1 MKQVLA
7 AAGLCAALSS
17 GSPTWAQQNQP
28 SPAVSVAEPQGT
40 SAPPADP
47 FKDGGRPESHGG
59 DQPAASRNPA
69 AAQNSQP
76 LTAEKRQALETIART
91 TLTAQ
96 QYGNLA
102 SKRHASAATHDLG
115 DRMVVTNSRLNR
127 ALGAYPDLGQPERMP
142 PEERS
147 TFDALARQA
156 NEVEFGV
163 SVAQWVTENYPR
175 TIAALDAVGQAPEL
189 REVTSAAMP
198 ELRSQLA
205 EAQRILQIASTDP
218 AQLRSTGQA
227 GATGS
232 VGPKRSD

>member
-1 MKQVLA
+1 MNYVLA
-7 AAGLCAALSS
+7 AAGLCVALSS
-17 GSPTWAQQNQP
+17 GSLAWAQQSQP
-28 SPAVSVAEPQGT
+28 SPAAPVASPQGT

-69 AAQNSQP
+69 AVQAPQP
-76 LTAEKRQALETIART
+76 LTAEKRQALETIAHT

-102 SKRHASAATHDLG
+102 SKRHASAAMHELG
-115 DRMVVTNSRLNR
+115 DRMVLTNSRINR
-127 ALGAYPDLGQPERMP
+127 ALAAYPDLRLPEGMP

-147 TFDALARQA
+147 TFDALARRA

-175 TIAALDAVGQAPEL
+175 TIAAIEGVGQAPEL

-218 AQLRSTGQA
+218 AQLRSTGQP
-227 GATGS
+227 GATGNIG
-232 VGPKRSD
+232 VKRSD